1 MRKHINLLRRV
12 LNIIYAHLSRTG
24 ILNESFFLEL
34 TIIIWLI
41 LRIQDKKN
49 NLHYTNCLNEE
60 KFFFF
65 SKNFIAPIFF
75 AFQLEASKL
84 FLLFSLKRQ
93 KWGNINKYG
102 LKNVQK
108 PM

>member
-49 NLHYTNCLNEE
+49 NLHYTNCFNEE
-60 KFFFF
+60 KFFFQ
-65 SKNFIAPIFF
+65 KILLRRNFF
-75 AFQLEASKL
+75 AFQLEASK
-84 FLLFSLKRQ
+84 K
-93 KWGNINKYG
+93 GNYKQMWS
-102 LKNVQK
+102 KNVQK